1 MDEIDALGAALLVV
15 GGLVAGVVNT
25 LAGGGSLL
33 TVPLLVLLGLP
44 GTLANGTNRVGI
56 LLQCLTATWRF
67 RAAGVFAPRTVLP
80 VLAPIAAGALLGALA
95 ISRVADETFERLF
108 GLLML
113 VLLVPTLRRLPS
125 GEAAPPP
132 KRWGGASSGL
142 AFLAIGVY
150 AGAFQAGVGVPLLL
164 ALLHAGHDAVRANAI
179 KVAVIALATLMA
191 IPIFW
196 AGGQIAWLPAG
207 LLGLGF
213 TVGASLGVPLAVRG
227 GERLIRPL
235 LALAVLALAAH
246 MLGLY

>member
-1 MDEIDALGAALLVV
+1 MNEFDALGAVLLVV

-44 GTLANGTNRVGI
+44 GTLANGTNRIGI

-67 RAAGVFAPRTVLP
+67 RAAGVFEPRTVLP
-80 VLAPIAAGALLGALA
+80 VLAPITVGALVGALA
-95 ISRVADETFERLF
+95 ISRIADETFERLF

-113 VLLVPTLRRLPS
+113 LLLIPTLRRFPA
-125 GEAAPPP
+125 GEAASAP
-132 KRWGGASSGL
+132 KRWGGACSAL
-142 AFLAIGVY
+142 AFLGIGVY

-191 IPIFW
+191 IPVFW
-196 AGGQIAWLPAG
+196 AEGQIVWLPAG
-207 LLGLGF
+207 LLALGF
-213 TVGASLGVPLAVRG
+213 TAGASLGVPLAVRG

-235 LALAVLALAAH
+235 LALAVVALAAH